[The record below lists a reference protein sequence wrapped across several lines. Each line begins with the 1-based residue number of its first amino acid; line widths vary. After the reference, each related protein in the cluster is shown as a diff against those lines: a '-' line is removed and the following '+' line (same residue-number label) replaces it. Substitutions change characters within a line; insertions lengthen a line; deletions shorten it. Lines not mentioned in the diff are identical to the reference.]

1 MKRNFFMALTV
12 LGINLMTVVAFADS
26 LPLNATIKINDEM
39 RTSYNTNNGNYTGYV
54 KLNKKCN
61 IWVQSSKAVTLR
73 AGDMIEGSVVNILN
87 KSVTKDADQ
96 IGKQS
101 TTQFTFISKDKKL
114 EITAAC
120 FENGIVL
127 PTLGLP
133 DLDKLVEIVEPKFS
147 ITVNE

>member
-1 MKRNFFMALTV
+1 MKFNFFMTLTV
-12 LGINLMTVVAFADS
+12 LFLNLTSGVALADKS
-26 LPLNATIKINDEM
+26 ALNATIKMNDEIK
-39 RTSYNTNNGNYTGYV
+39 TSFNRNNGNYTGYV
-54 KLNKKCN
+54 LLNKKCN
-61 IWVQSSKAVTLR
+61 IWLKSSKAVTLR
-73 AGDMIEGSVVNILN
+73 AGDIIDGSVVNILN
-87 KSVTKDADQ
+87 KSVSKDVDQ

-101 TTQFTFISKDKKL
+101 TTQFTFISNDKIL

-147 ITVNE
+147 ITVN